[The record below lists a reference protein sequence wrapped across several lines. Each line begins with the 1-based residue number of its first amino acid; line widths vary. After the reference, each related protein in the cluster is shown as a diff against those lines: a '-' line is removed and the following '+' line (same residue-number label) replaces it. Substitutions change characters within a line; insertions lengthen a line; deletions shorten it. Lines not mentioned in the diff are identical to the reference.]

1 MWFKKQKTT
10 PTESKSKTESTMFT
24 IDGGIGLLIDR
35 KSIRPFYDSEWEIS
49 VSKLEEKFVC
59 KIVRYD
65 DETAHNLAK
74 IIKSKSYGEITKEFI
89 NSLDQKNQI
98 FYD

>member
-10 PTESKSKTESTMFT
+10 PTESKLKTENTMFV

-35 KSIRPFYDSEWEIS
+35 KSVRPFYDSEWEIS
-49 VSKLEEKFVC
+49 ISKLEEKFIC
-59 KIVRYD
+59 KIIRHD
-65 DETAHNLAK
+65 DETAYNLAE
-74 IIKSKSYGEITKEFI
+74 IIKSKPYIEITKEFI
-89 NSLDQKNQI
+89 NGLDQRNQI